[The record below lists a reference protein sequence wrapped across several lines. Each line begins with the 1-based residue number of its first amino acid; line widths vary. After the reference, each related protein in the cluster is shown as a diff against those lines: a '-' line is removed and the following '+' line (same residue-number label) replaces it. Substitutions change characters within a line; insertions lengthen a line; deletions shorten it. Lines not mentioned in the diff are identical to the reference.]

1 MIGSIGSKLAQ
12 PADLPVPGFSVQV
25 WEKGTASMK
34 LKRESFGGRVL
45 RPYVPEILGPCECE
59 VISFGGQL
67 LKRDEKG

>member
-59 VISFGGQL
+59 VISFGGAVV
-67 LKRDEKG
+67 EKG

>member
-1 MIGSIGSKLAQ
+1 
-12 PADLPVPGFSVQV
+12 VPGFSVQV

-59 VISFGGQL
+59 VISFGGAVV
-67 LKRDEKG
+67 EKG